1 MYISSYNNKG
11 LNDVLMIILEK
22 SDAIK
27 QTSERHD
34 DIVAIR
40 DRETGKLVGINL
52 FRASTYLSNL
62 ENGPVVL
69 TEDNRSAL
77 NDLIK
82 KAHIDLTLEANED
95 PKFVVGFVQSCEPVV
110 GSDHLNLTQTEVD
123 NGQTLQIVC
132 GASNISQG
140 QKVVVAK
147 VGAVMPDGLV
157 IWPGQL
163 KGVDSYGM
171 ICSARE
177 LGLRQETDGIMVL
190 DDSAEVGS
198 PFIIPSQ
205 K

>member
-95 PKFVVGFVQSCEPVV
+95 PKFVVGFVQSCEPVE

-123 NGQTLQIVC
+123 NGQTIQIVC

-177 LGLRQETDGIMVL
+177 LGLPQETDGIMVL
-190 DDSAEVGS
+190 HDSAEVGS

>member
-40 DRETGKLVGINL
+40 DKETGKLVGINL
-52 FRASTYLSNL
+52 FNASTYLSSL

-69 TEDNRSAL
+69 TEDNRSTL
-77 NDLIK
+77 NGLIK
-82 KAHIDLTLEANED
+82 RAGIDLTLEANED
-95 PKFVVGFVQSCEPVV
+95 PKFVVGFVQSCEPVE

-132 GASNISQG
+132 GASNISKG

-177 LGLRQETDGIMVL
+177 LGLPQETDGIMVL

-198 PFIIPSQ
+198 PFVTPSQ
-205 K
+205 N